1 MLNQGFYM
9 TEKRAVRAKGP
20 FTTGPLVI
28 GLAHFVVALINIRL
42 TGWSVGMATVWAAN
56 ALVLAVLLVVPTRR
70 WTPYVISVWIAGF
83 AANLLGGYPAF
94 AAAPFAALNI
104 AEAAL
109 AALFTRR
116 LIGGPLQLEH
126 PDHLLKFI
134 GSSII
139 AAAFSAS
146 FSAPFMSAA
155 VDEAIG
161 RSWLSWFASDT
172 LGLLL
177 VTPILLIVFAI
188 WSGKRSFLQG
198 RSVVEAAAL
207 FALVTG
213 LSILVFAQTRW
224 PMLFLLLPPM
234 LLTTFRLRSAGATVA
249 IVTVACIGSYFT
261 TIGSGPIALMPGDL
275 ADRIYFFQF
284 FLAVAFLP
292 ALPVAAVLDER
303 DALAAIA
310 ERQASTDELTG
321 TASRRMFLA
330 RLEAAGE
337 AANANGT
344 AFSVALFD
352 VDHFKSVN
360 DRFGHDVGDAV
371 LRHVGALAMAIVGRH
386 GLVGRLGGEEFAVLM
401 PGRSLDQAAGLCEA
415 LRKACSDTDDMPEGV
430 VPVTISVG
438 VAALA
443 RGRVPADVLKDADAA
458 MYLAKSSGRDRVQIV
473 R

>member
-1 MLNQGFYM
+1 
-9 TEKRAVRAKGP
+9 
-20 FTTGPLVI
+20 
-28 GLAHFVVALINIRL
+28 
-42 TGWSVGMATVWAAN
+42 MATVWAAN
-56 ALVLAVLLVVPTRR
+56 ALVLAALLVVPTRR
-70 WTPYVISVWIAGF
+70 WTAYVISVWIAGF

-109 AALFTRR
+109 AALLTRR

-134 GSSII
+134 GSSIV

-146 FSAPFMSAA
+146 LSAPFMSAA
-155 VDEAIG
+155 VDEAMG

-198 RSVVEAAAL
+198 RSAVEAAGL

-213 LSILVFAQTRW
+213 LSVLVFAQTHW

-292 ALPVAAVLDER
+292 SLPVASVLDER

-443 RGRVPADVLKDADAA
+443 RGRAAADVLKAADAA